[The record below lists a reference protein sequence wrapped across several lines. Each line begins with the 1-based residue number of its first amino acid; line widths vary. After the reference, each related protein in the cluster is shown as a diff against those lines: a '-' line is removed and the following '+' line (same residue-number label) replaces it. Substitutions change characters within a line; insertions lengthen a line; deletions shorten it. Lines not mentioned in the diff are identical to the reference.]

1 MQRNECKPGTE
12 VIIRGKIIFDD
23 KDTVSPIS
31 VEIEGQEYDKDKWFD
46 PAALEPSA
54 PKYDPKRKFRKG
66 DLVKI
71 TGYRGRPLFAPG
83 GDRKLAQGY
92 NLECVVTLEKGEDD
106 YGIVVLP
113 YGVLEKSDTLLH
125 VACIELVKPI
135 EEIEAERPYK
145 VKNGYYFF
153 RVQKEASY
161 IYEIWWKSEAC
172 PSSPYSEEEA
182 RKKAQEICDDLNRKH
197 QESLNA

>member
-31 VEIEGQEYDKDKWFD
+31 VEIEGQEYDKDRWFD

-54 PKYDPKRKFRKG
+54 PKYDPNRKFRKG

-71 TGYRGRPLFAPG
+71 TGYRGRPLFAPDG
-83 GDRKLAQGY
+83 ERKLAQGY

-113 YGVLEKSDTLLH
+113 YGVLERSNTLLH

-135 EEIEAERPYK
+135 EEIEAENPYY
-145 VKNGYYFF
+145 VKEKTGDILVTNRDGDTWVIRITDGSLGKRF
-153 RVQKEASY
+153 
-161 IYEIWWKSEAC
+161 SEV
-172 PSSPYSEEEA
+172 A
-182 RKKAQEICDDLNRKH
+182 REKAQELCDELNRKH